1 MSIVINS
8 NIAASVASNNLAY
21 STSMLQQ
28 SLNKL
33 SSGSKIVN
41 PSDDAGGL
49 AVSMKLTATVNRDTD
64 LQNNISD
71 ATSFLQTQDGAL
83 SVAGSVLDRMSQL
96 ETLYQDPT
104 KNSSDQANYND
115 EFTQLQSELTNLS
128 SQTFNGVSLF
138 ASSTGQSL
146 NVYTDDQLSSSQA
159 VAVSQAALSDSATGV
174 GAITSSAVTGL
185 GSSGFSLSTIT
196 TAIQNVATMRAENG
210 AQQSRLNFAST
221 SLTTNQTNLQS
232 AVSNITDVDVAKET
246 TNLAKWNVL
255 VQAGTSMLSQAN
267 QSAQVALKLITG

>member
-1 MSIVINS
+1 MSVVINS

-21 STSMLQQ
+21 STSMLQE

-49 AVSMKLTATVNRDTD
+49 AVSMKLSATANREGD

-83 SVAGSVLDRMSQL
+83 SVAGSILDRMSQL

-104 KNSSDQANYND
+104 KNSSDQGNYDD
-115 EFTQLQSELTNLS
+115 EFKQLQTELTNLTS
-128 SQTFNGVSLF
+128 STFNGISLF
-138 ASSTGQSL
+138 GASSSSSL
-146 NVYTDDQLSSSQA
+146 TVYTDDSLSSSQS
-159 VAVSQAALSDSATGV
+159 VSVSQQDLASSSSGI
-174 GAITSSAVTGL
+174 GAITSTAVTSL
-185 GSSGFSLSTIT
+185 GSFGFSLSTIT
-196 TAIQNVATMRAENG
+196 DAIQNVATMRANNG
-210 AQQSRLNFAST
+210 AQQSRLGFANT
-221 SLTTNQTNLQS
+221 MLATNKTNLES
-232 AVSNITDVDVAKET
+232 AVSNIKDVDVAQET

-267 QSAQVALKLITG
+267 QSAQIALKLIG